1 MKKKFI
7 IKIFYNI
14 RGKKMIGNMIS
25 KIRREQGIT
34 KTELANQTNINIG
47 HLTHIEKGERN
58 PSHKALKSICS
69 ALDIPYQQ
77 LLYTYDKNLSD
88 EQVEY
93 GYIDYVS
100 YNKIPA
106 ISKVDD
112 YINCPAEFSNASFA
126 YKVPDSSM
134 EPLIKKGSYAFVE
147 INGLVE
153 NKAIGLFKL
162 NNTYLVRKLLYKKD
176 KFILKADNKD
186 IKDITI
192 NSHDSFQ
199 IIGRI
204 YV

>member
-1 MKKKFI
+1 
-7 IKIFYNI
+7 
-14 RGKKMIGNMIS
+14 MIGNMLA
-25 KIRREQGIT
+25 KARKDKGMT
-34 KTELANQTNINIG
+34 KTDLAKVTDINIG

-93 GYIDYVS
+93 GYIDHIS

-126 YKVPDSSM
+126 ASLEVDS
-134 EPLIKKGSYAFVE
+134 PPF
-147 INGLVE
+147 INFFPSP
-153 NKAIGLFKL
+153 AA
-162 NNTYLVRKLLYKKD
+162 LLPTP
-176 KFILKADNKD
+176 FP
-186 IKDITI
+186 TP
-192 NSHDSFQ
+192 
-199 IIGRI
+199 
-204 YV
+204 

>member
-1 MKKKFI
+1 
-7 IKIFYNI
+7 
-14 RGKKMIGNMIS
+14 MIGNMIS
-25 KIRREQGIT
+25 KIRKEQGIT

-88 EQVEY
+88 KQVEY
-93 GYIDYVS
+93 GYIDHIS

-112 YINCPAEFSNASFA
+112 YINCPSQFSNASFA
-126 YKVPDSSM
+126 YKVPDSAM
-134 EPLIKKGSYAFVE
+134 APIIKEGTYAFVE
-147 INGLVE
+147 INGLIE

-162 NNTYLVRKLLYKKD
+162 NDTYLVRRLLYKKD
-176 KFILKADNKD
+176 KFVLRADNKD
-186 IKDITI
+186 VKDITV
-192 NSHDSFQ
+192 NSRDIFQ
-199 IIGRI
+199 IIGRV